1 MEEQRLP
8 WPHAPTHRLKVGG
21 TFIVTC
27 STYGRIN
34 AFRGSDR
41 LQVLHR
47 GLLTVASNFGWQLEA
62 WAVFSNHYHW
72 VGHSPRGETG
82 AGSLRTM
89 LGLLHEKTAKW
100 VNRLDRTPGRSVWHN
115 YWETLLTYDGA
126 YRARL
131 NYVHQNAVKHGL
143 VTVANHYP
151 WCSASWFERT
161 ASAANVKTI
170 YGFKTDRLRVVDIED
185 VAAEW

>member
-1 MEEQRLP
+1 M
-8 WPHAPTHRLKVGG
+8 
-21 TFIVTC
+21 VTC
-27 STYGRIN
+27 STYGRRHHFCG
-34 AFRGSDR
+34 AAR
-41 LQVLHR
+41 LQVLNR
-47 GLLTVASNFGWQLEA
+47 GLLAMASDFGWNLEA

-72 VGHSPRGETG
+72 VGHSPHGEAG
-82 AGSLRTM
+82 AESLREM

-100 VNRLDRTPGRSVWHN
+100 INRLDRTPGRSVWHN
-115 YWETLLTYDGA
+115 YWETLLTYEGA

-143 VTVANHYP
+143 VTVANQYP

-161 ASAANVKTI
+161 ATAAQVKTI
-170 YGFKTDRLRVVDIED
+170 YGFKTDRLRVVDFED